1 MKSYFASL
9 THSLKEMGSTYNS
22 TSLYAARRMDWV
34 DISKGITIILMVVGH
49 TRIPTFLTAWIYSF
63 HMPFFFFISGML
75 TNWNTDFRSFAKKKS
90 VSLLI
95 PFFIYSAV
103 NLLLYPIYG
112 NESLT
117 AYARLIM
124 YHGWGGIALWFIPI
138 LWISLLLCKGTKDSN
153 LPILLFAMIG
163 FLLSFKKI
171 ILPWAASTIP
181 IACVY
186 ILLGIYA
193 KNFVYILLGNRKG
206 LFFFPIMG
214 LSVTFLVSHYWRVDL
229 ASNQILPFFPL
240 VMGSLFGIIG
250 VLCFSKLIE
259 IYAPSYIQVALI
271 STGRNT
277 LEILALSQCI
287 ILILNVFI
295 PHLLGERYLI
305 LIFLI
310 IVTVKIKNAI
320 NYWMKLAVSSIG
332 RSILKR

>member
-9 THSLKEMGSTYNS
+9 THSLKVMGSTYNS
-22 TSLYAARRMDWV
+22 GSFFEARRMDWV
-34 DISKGITIILMVVGH
+34 DISKGITILLMVVGH
-49 TRIPTFLTAWIYSF
+49 TKIPTFLTAWIYSF
-63 HMPFFFFISGML
+63 HMPFFFFISGLL
-75 TNWNTDFRSFAKKKS
+75 TNWNTDFRSFVKKKS

-95 PFFIYSAV
+95 PFFIYSVV

-112 NESLT
+112 NESFT
-117 AYARLIM
+117 AYARQIID
-124 YHGWGGIALWFIPI
+124 HGWGGIALWFIPI
-138 LWISLLLCKGTKDSN
+138 LWISLLLCKATKNSN
-153 LPILLFAMIG
+153 LSILVFAMTG

-171 ILPWAASTIP
+171 ILPWTVCTIP

-193 KNFVYILLGNRKG
+193 KRFVYILLTNRKG
-206 LFFFPIMG
+206 LFFFPILG
-214 LSVTFLVSHYWRVDL
+214 LGVTFLVSHYWRVDL
-229 ASNQILPFFPL
+229 ASNQILPFFPV
-240 VMGSLFGIIG
+240 VMGSLLGIIG

-259 IYAPSYIQVALI
+259 IYAPSYIRKALI

-295 PHLLGERYLI
+295 PHLLWERYLI

-310 IVTVKIKNAI
+310 MVIVKIKNASK
-320 NYWMKLAVSSIG
+320 YWVKLAVSRIG
-332 RSILKR
+332 RFIPKR